1 MIKVLFVCLAN
12 ICRSPMAEGLF
23 KDFVKRKGLEDKFH
37 FESRAI
43 SKWENQPVHEKTVEK
58 LEPLTVDMRK
68 KSSKQITERDFIEYD
83 YIIGMDKMNLNYLKS
98 FEDGYYQNK
107 VYPYI
112 KRKNI
117 PDPFFTGDFDKTYKM
132 LSKKV
137 ESWVNKILK
146 EEEIESNQ

>member
-43 SKWENQPVHEKTVEK
+43 SKWENQPVHEKTVVK
-58 LEPLTVDMRK
+58 LEPLTVDMTS
-68 KSSKQITERDFIEYD
+68 KSSKRITERDFIEYD
-83 YIIGMDKMNLNYLKS
+83 YIIGMDKMNLKFLKD
-98 FEDGYYQNK
+98 FEDGYYGNK
-107 VYPYI
+107 VHPYI
-112 KRKNI
+112 RKKDV
-117 PDPFFTGDFDKTYKM
+117 PDPYFTGNLDKTFKI

-137 ESWVNKILK
+137 EPWVNKWMKDL
-146 EEEIESNQ
+146 

>member
-1 MIKVLFVCLAN
+1 
-12 ICRSPMAEGLF
+12 
-23 KDFVKRKGLEDKFH
+23 
-37 FESRAI
+37 
-43 SKWENQPVHEKTVEK
+43 
-58 LEPLTVDMRK
+58 
-68 KSSKQITERDFIEYD
+68 
-83 YIIGMDKMNLNYLKS
+83 MNLQYLKS
-98 FEDGYYQNK
+98 FEDGYYQDK

-146 EEEIESNQ
+146 EEEIESN